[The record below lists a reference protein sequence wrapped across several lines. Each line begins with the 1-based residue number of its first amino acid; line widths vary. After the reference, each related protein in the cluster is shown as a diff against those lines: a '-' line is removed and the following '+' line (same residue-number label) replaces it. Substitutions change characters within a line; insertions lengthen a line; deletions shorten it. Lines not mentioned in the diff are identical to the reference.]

1 MCALCSLHL
10 GVIAVFK
17 VVAHEKLD
25 LTVQKAVY
33 VLLCVAG
40 VALAL
45 AKVHWLGLL
54 PVTSADWVGLLQ
66 AHDPLEHSAAAI
78 PVLAG

>member
-1 MCALCSLHL
+1 M
-10 GVIAVFK
+10 
-17 VVAHEKLD
+17 VAHDKLD
-25 LTVQKAVY
+25 LTVQKALY

-66 AHDPLEHSAAAI
+66 AHEPLEHSAAAV
-78 PVLAG
+78 PVQSG